1 MNTRALAWFED
12 DDPRDILRWA
22 VAAAVVLLIYAAAIG
37 GYLYW
42 HQQSDEDLGD
52 ESSAIAIE
60 LTVPE
65 IEQQEQAKVDQPPPP
80 QDTTTDVTLPEEK
93 PPEKVEPTNPSPRST
108 ARVDAASPH
117 IDPSW
122 QSLLFKQLQRCKTY
136 PSGARA
142 RNEQGVVTSGLY
154 PRPRRPR
161 SVVAN
166 RDQLRLSRYRRRGLR
181 HDQVRPA
188 AAGVPGEHDASAT
201 GFFRSVSLFA
211 ALTAFARLL
220 PFPRRAAAD

>member
-1 MNTRALAWFED
+1 MTARALAWFED
-12 DDPRDILRWA
+12 DDPQDLLRWA
-22 VAAAVVLLIYAAAIG
+22 VAAAVVVLIYAAAIG

-65 IEQQEQAKVDQPPPP
+65 IEQQEQAKVDQPPP

-93 PPEKVEPTNPSPRST
+93 PPEKVEPTNPTPRST

-122 QSLLFKQLQRCKTY
+122 QTLLFKQLQRFKNY

-142 RNEQGVVTSGLY
+142 RNEQGVVILAFTVDRDGHVLARQIVTGSGY
-154 PRPRRPR
+154 PDLDAEVLTMVERAQPLPAFPASMSQAQQDF
-161 SVVAN
+161 SVPI
-166 RDQLRLSRYRRRGLR
+166 RFSLR
-181 HDQVRPA
+181 
-188 AAGVPGEHDASAT
+188 
-201 GFFRSVSLFA
+201 
-211 ALTAFARLL
+211 
-220 PFPRRAAAD
+220 

>member
-1 MNTRALAWFED
+1 MTARALAWFED
-12 DDPRDILRWA
+12 DDPQDLLRWA
-22 VAAAVVLLIYAAAIG
+22 VAAAVVVLIYAAAIG

-52 ESSAIAIE
+52 ETTAIAIE

-108 ARVDAASPH
+108 ARVDAAAPR

-122 QSLLFKQLQRCKTY
+122 QTLLFKQLQRYKSY

-142 RNEQGVVTSGLY
+142 RNEQGVVILAFT
-154 PRPRRPR
+154 
-161 SVVAN
+161 VD
-166 RDQLRLSRYRRRGLR
+166 RDGHVLSRQIVTGSGYPDLDAEVLTMLERAQPLPAFPASMAQAQQDFSVPIRFSLR
-181 HDQVRPA
+181 
-188 AAGVPGEHDASAT
+188 
-201 GFFRSVSLFA
+201 
-211 ALTAFARLL
+211 
-220 PFPRRAAAD
+220 